1 MCVLTL
7 CVFIDIFFHNFQ
19 FFYKLLNRK
28 KLIHSRFRQN
38 KTKTHFFSMNF
49 LLFWSNFNDDLVVF
63 RLNES
68 LKFFFLFLF
77 FQFSLSVFVFWQKIS
92 IKEWKNQQQQQQHE
106 QGIFFQAEILVLWNE
121 KKKFFVYDT
130 VVL

>member
-1 MCVLTL
+1 MFWHY
-7 CVFIDIFFHNFQ
+7 VFSSIYFFIIFNF
-19 FFYKLLNRK
+19 FTNCWTEKNWSILV
-28 KLIHSRFRQN
+28 SG
-38 KTKTHFFSMNF
+38 KTKQKHIFFSMNF

-92 IKEWKNQQQQQQHE
+92 IKKWKNQQQQQQHE
-106 QGIFFQAEILVLWNE
+106 QGIFFKPKFLFCETK